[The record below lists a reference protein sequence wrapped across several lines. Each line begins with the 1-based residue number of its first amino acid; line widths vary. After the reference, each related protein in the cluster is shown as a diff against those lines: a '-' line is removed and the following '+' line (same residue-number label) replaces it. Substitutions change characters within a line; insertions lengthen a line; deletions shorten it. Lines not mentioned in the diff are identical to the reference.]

1 VDYHL
6 YSPFANRYSSL
17 TLEAICSDVEY
28 HNRKDLS
35 ALFDIKADDM
45 GVLDSELWV

>member
-6 YSPFANRYSSL
+6 DGPFANRYSSL

-28 HNRKDLS
+28 RNRKVLS

-45 GVLDSELWV
+45 GVLDSGLWV